1 MSNHNEQSLGDVI
14 SEFLNRHNLGPKL
27 DEVRLINAWE
37 NVVGKMIAKHT
48 TDLHIQRKS
57 LFVYLDSDALRNE
70 LSYTK
75 SLLIR
80 RLNEEVGKEVIKDIV
95 FR

>member
-80 RLNEEVGKEVIKDIV
+80 RLNEAVGKEVIKDIV

>member
-14 SEFLNRHNLGPKL
+14 SAFLNRHNLGPKL
-27 DEVRLINAWE
+27 DEVKLINAWE
-37 NVVGKMIAKHT
+37 SVVGKMIAKHT
-48 TDLHIQRKS
+48 NDLRIQRSS

-75 SLLIR
+75 TLLIR
-80 RLNEEVGKEVIKDIV
+80 RLNEAVGKEVIKDIV

>member
-1 MSNHNEQSLGDVI
+1 MPSHNEQPLDEAI
-14 SEFLNRHNLGPKL
+14 RAFLKIYNLEPKL
-27 DEVRLINAWE
+27 DEVKLINSWE
-37 NVVGKMIAKHT
+37 AVVGKMIARHT
-48 TDLHIQRKS
+48 NDLFIQKKK

-75 SLLIR
+75 SLLIK
-80 RLNEEVGKEVIKDIV
+80 RLNEATGKEVITDIV

>member
-1 MSNHNEQSLGDVI
+1 MSNYNEQSLGDAI

-27 DEVRLINAWE
+27 DEVKLINAWE
-37 NVVGKMIAKHT
+37 RVVGKMIARHT
-48 TDLHIQRKS
+48 NDLRIQKGS

-75 SLLIR
+75 TLLIR
-80 RLNEEVGKEVIKDIV
+80 RLNEAVGKEVIKDV
-95 FR
+95 VLR